1 MRRFIVIPLS
11 LLIPLIIIGLY
22 FFYNEANSE
31 WSMQCSFHQIT
42 GMQCPGCGGQ
52 RALHYLLHGEL
63 LKALRYN
70 ALFVICLPF
79 FIYLYIVLVEVYGL
93 KKQKYIDNFLFS
105 GRFGMIV
112 LIVTMAFFILR
123 NIPCVPF
130 SYLSPL

>member
-1 MRRFIVIPLS
+1 MRKYIVIPLS

-22 FFYNEANSE
+22 FFYNEANSG

-42 GMQCPGCGGQ
+42 GLQCPGCGGQ
-52 RALHYLLHGEL
+52 RALHYLLHGEF
-63 LKALRYN
+63 LKALQSN

-79 FIYLYIVLVEVYGL
+79 FVYLYIVLIEVYGL
-93 KKQKYIDNFLFS
+93 KKQKHIDNFLFS
-105 GRFGMIV
+105 GRFGLIV

-123 NIPCVPF
+123 NIPCIPF